1 MLLQPTAWDIP
12 TKTSSGSIR
21 QNDSPS
27 SVQRSLNLAIVL
39 VLLMSAIA
47 TAVMGRMGLSLKL
60 PSQGKFEGAVLLL
73 HEFLVDFRWRG
84 WTIAFF
90 ESAEFV
96 G

>member
-1 MLLQPTAWDIP
+1 
-12 TKTSSGSIR
+12 
-21 QNDSPS
+21 
-27 SVQRSLNLAIVL
+27 
-39 VLLMSAIA
+39 MSAIA

-84 WTIAFF
+84 GTIAFF

>member
-1 MLLQPTAWDIP
+1 
-12 TKTSSGSIR
+12 
-21 QNDSPS
+21 
-27 SVQRSLNLAIVL
+27 
-39 VLLMSAIA
+39 MSAIA